1 MSGKTLD
8 VRKIAGVK
16 NMTNIM
22 SAIVGTQN
30 HLLRDILSG
39 RADPANSKEK
49 VVAEEITSEHLDLWE
64 GGGEHHGLPPVL
76 RTGHIVLL
84 HDPADL
90 WLEAHVQ
97 HSVGL
102 VQAEILAALKAGL
115 ASLEE
120 VNQPSRGGRSGGS
133 KLVDQ

>member
-1 MSGKTLD
+1 
-8 VRKIAGVK
+8 
-16 NMTNIM
+16 MTNIM

-115 ASLEE
+115 ASLQE